1 MSIKSENFKR
11 GLVDGIPI
19 ALGYF
24 AVSFTLGIRGMDVGL
39 KWYQSALMSAVN
51 YTSAGQAAAL
61 TILEEGGSYLELVIS
76 TLVINLRY
84 LLMSA
89 ALTVKLAPKES
100 TANRML
106 MGIGVTDEIFG
117 IAVVRKSPLSPFYN
131 IGAMSVACPGWVIG
145 TALGGVA
152 GEILPSVVASSLSIA
167 LYAMFLAIIIPP
179 ARENRVVAVLVVA
192 SMAMS
197 FIFTKISFLSGI
209 STGMKVIILTVA
221 ISAVAAYFFPLPDED
236 EQKLKEEEL

>member
-1 MSIKSENFKR
+1 MI
-11 GLVDGIPI
+11 DGIPI

-24 AVSFTLGIRGMDVGL
+24 AVSFTLGIRGGDVGL
-39 KWYQSALMSAVN
+39 KWFQSALMSAVN

-61 TILEEGGSYLELVIS
+61 SIIEENGSYIELIIS

-89 ALTVKLAPKES
+89 ALTVKLSPQEGTGK
-100 TANRML
+100 RML

-117 IAVVRKSPLSPFYN
+117 IAVARKNPLNPMYN
-131 IGAMSVACPGWVIG
+131 VGAMSVACPGWVLG
-145 TALGGVA
+145 TALGGVV
-152 GEILPSVVASSLSIA
+152 GEILPSVVSSSLSIA

-179 ARENRVVAVLVVA
+179 ARSDRTVAVLVFL
-192 SMAMS
+192 SMVLS
-197 FIFTKISFLSGI
+197 FLFTKIPFLSSV

-221 ISAVAAYFFPLPDED
+221 LSAVAAWLFPIADED
-236 EQKLKEEEL
+236 TEEKLKENEE

>member
-1 MSIKSENFKR
+1 MGSKSENFRR
-11 GLVDGIPI
+11 GILDGIPI

-39 KWYQSALMSAVN
+39 KWYQSALMSATN

-61 TILEEGGSYLELVIS
+61 TILEEGGSFVELVIS

-89 ALTVKLAPKES
+89 ALTVKLSPTES

-117 IAVVRKSPLSPFYN
+117 IAVARKTPLSPFYN
-131 IGAMSVACPGWVIG
+131 LGAMSVACPGWVLG
-145 TALGGVA
+145 TALGGIV
-152 GEILPSVVASSLSIA
+152 GEILPPVVASSLSIA

-179 ARENRVVAVLVVA
+179 ARENKVVAVLVVT
-192 SMAMS
+192 SMALS
-197 FIFTKISFLSGI
+197 FIFTQIPFLSGI
-209 STGMKVIILTVA
+209 STGMKV
-221 ISAVAAYFFPLPDED
+221 
-236 EQKLKEEEL
+236 